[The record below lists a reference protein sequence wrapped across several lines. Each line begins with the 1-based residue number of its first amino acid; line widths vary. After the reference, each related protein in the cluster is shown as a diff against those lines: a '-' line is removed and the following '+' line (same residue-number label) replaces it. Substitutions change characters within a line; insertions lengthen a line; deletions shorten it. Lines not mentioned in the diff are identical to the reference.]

1 MRTTRRKIL
10 GLGAVSAAAGLL
22 AGCESLEQRFTK
34 EALPADA
41 LPPAL
46 PVQSPA
52 MRLLNRVAYGPRP
65 GDVARVARIGA
76 AAYVE
81 EQLAPAAL
89 AEEPVLTWR
98 LGTIADV
105 LNPDTGLLFDEDDK
119 RLVAALRQSATL
131 RAVYSRRQLQ
141 ERMVEFWTNHF
152 NIYVFKGQG
161 PNFKVV
167 DDGETIRAHVLGKFR
182 DLLGASA
189 RSAAMLGY
197 LDNTANRKGVPNE
210 NYAREL
216 MELHTLG
223 VHGGYTQRD
232 VKEVARCLTG
242 WTVEKNWHRGR
253 FRLDKDAHDDG
264 VKHVL
269 GVTIPA
275 GGGVSDGERVLDI
288 VAAHPATARHLARKL
303 CLHFIGSAPEGLVG
317 HLADVYT
324 RTGGDIKAVL
334 RPLLLSPE
342 LLSAPPILKRPF
354 DYAVSALR
362 AFNVDTDG
370 GAGVQKHLEAMGQP
384 LFAWPMPDG
393 FPEGTRAWTGALIP
407 RWNFAL
413 ALAGGQLENTA
424 LDTAALTGAGGKA
437 GLGAQDTLLELAFGA
452 RASDPAL
459 ADLRACAPAYA
470 DPSEWAA
477 VVLMAP
483 AFQWR

>member
-1 MRTTRRKIL
+1 MNTIRRRIL
-10 GLGAVSAAAGLL
+10 GLGAVSLAAGLL
-22 AGCESLEQRFTK
+22 SGCESLEQRFTK

-52 MRLLNRVAYGPRP
+52 VRLLNRLAYGPRP
-65 GDVARVARIGA
+65 GDVARVARLGV

-81 EQLAPAAL
+81 EQLSPDAL

-98 LGTIADV
+98 LGTLADI
-105 LNPDTGLLFDEDDK
+105 LDPDTGLLFDEDDK

-152 NIYVFKGQG
+152 NIYAFKGQG
-161 PNFKVV
+161 PQLKVL
-167 DDGETIRAHVLGKFR
+167 DDGETIRKHSLGKFR

-242 WTVEKNWHRGR
+242 WTVENHWHRGR
-253 FRLDKDAHDDG
+253 FRFDAGTHDNG
-264 VKHVL
+264 TKRVL
-269 GVTIPA
+269 GVTLLA

-288 VAAHPATARHLARKL
+288 VAAHPATARHLAHKL
-303 CLHFIGSAPEGLVG
+303 CLHFLGDAPQSLVG
-317 HLADVYT
+317 HMAAVYGQ
-324 RTGGDIKAVL
+324 TGGDIKAVL

-342 LLSAPPILKRPF
+342 LLGGRPILKRPF

-370 GAGVQKHLEAMGQP
+370 GAGVQRHLEVMGQP

-413 ALAGGQLENTA
+413 ALAGRNLENTT
-424 LDTAALTGAGGKA
+424 LDTAALAAVGRNAS
-437 GLGAQDTLLELAFGA
+437 LSPQDTLLELAFGA
-452 RASDPAL
+452 RADDPAL
-459 ADLRACAPAYA
+459 ADLRACADAHA